1 MKITGYEIENEIKG
15 DKILTRYQ
23 NARVFVSTLP
33 YCDRNEEENEF
44 PEINAEGFPLPDY
57 NNAIRELADSFGLD
71 VIELSKCGITYQN
84 RKLYL
89 GDELHPNEEGMKL
102 VARKVINTIRNS

>member
-1 MKITGYEIENEIKG
+1 ML

-33 YCDRNEEENEF
+33 YCDRNEDENGF
-44 PEINAEGFPLPDY
+44 PEINAKGVPLPDY

-89 GDELHPNEEGMKL
+89 GDELHPNEEGHKKIET
-102 VARKVINTIRNS
+102 RSFKTSYRGD